1 MISRFIALLER
12 CCLVL
17 SGAAL
22 FAIMALTFL
31 DVLGRKFLASSIP
44 GSLELTELLMVIVI
58 FGALPSVS
66 RRDEHVKFDS
76 LDSVL
81 PTAARAVQWV
91 VVSLA
96 AAAIFLALAWLM
108 WGMAGDF
115 AANGE
120 TTATFKIPKAPF
132 IYIMGACCAAA
143 ALMHIAA
150 LKKRVPDTPS
160 RIEDTPL

>member
-1 MISRFIALLER
+1 MISRFIMLLER
-12 CCLVL
+12 CCLFL

-31 DVLGRKFLASSIP
+31 DVLGRKFLAHSIP

-81 PTAARAVQWV
+81 SPTVRAIQWV
-91 VVSLA
+91 IVSLL

-108 WGMAGDF
+108 WTMAGDF
-115 AANGE
+115 SANGE

-132 IYIMGACCAAA
+132 IYVMGILCAAA
-143 ALMHIAA
+143 ALMHIATLRKPA
-150 LKKRVPDTPS
+150 SGTPN
-160 RIEDTPL
+160 RIEETPL